1 MEIVNISRICVL
13 DVHLM
18 TAYLHSIQTVGN
30 SPNFFAFHSELQ
42 SFNTVCKA
50 LESFQIILPELNL
63 LPWTFK
69 KYNIKNASCFLSKF
83 NLNKTAF

>member
-1 MEIVNISRICVL
+1 MEKYVMEIVNISRICVL

-63 LPWTFK
+63 LP
-69 KYNIKNASCFLSKF
+69 
-83 NLNKTAF
+83 